1 MRHFDL
7 TFDAETELEERLDD
21 GTFSELHPEG
31 GTVEGFVEMGDAV
44 FVQVMDF
51 AEGKVVQDAAGL
63 YDDSLA
69 DLVRAAEW

>member
-7 TFDAETELEERLDD
+7 TFEAEVELEHKLDD
-21 GTFSELHPEG
+21 DTFKELHPEG
-31 GTVEGFVEMGDAV
+31 GIVEGFVEMGDAV

-51 AEGKVVQDAAGL
+51 SEGKVVQDAAAL

-69 DLVRAAEW
+69 SDVRDAEW

>member
-7 TFDAETELEERLDD
+7 TYNAETNLEDRLDD
-21 GTFSELHPEG
+21 NTFSELHPEG
-31 GTVEGFVEMGDAV
+31 GIVEGFVEMGDAV

-51 AEGKVVQDAAGL
+51 AEGQVTQDAAAL

-69 DLVRAAEW
+69 ADVRGAEW